1 MIRLGMR
8 ARRQQAGFSLMELLI
23 ALTMLTI
30 GMAGIAIMVTSAM
43 ITDYRNRNDTT
54 ASMLSQRVLSRISS
68 VTVNSSTLP
77 TITDCKPQT
86 WTIATTAGGASLVT
100 SYSAPNLIGDIDWTQ
115 AYSAVPANY
124 AMQFQT
130 CSGAVYEVRW
140 NIAAVSDTTGP
151 YANQVAVS
159 ARPISAAN
167 VKPQFQQLQYGKPVT
182 LRSIVGQ

>member
-1 MIRLGMR
+1 MR
-8 ARRQQAGFSLMELLI
+8 TPRTQAGFSLMELLI

-68 VTVNSSTLP
+68 VPVNYAILP
-77 TITDCKPQT
+77 TTITDCKPQT
-86 WTIATTAGGASLVT
+86 WTLATRAGGANLVT
-100 SYSAPNLIGDIDWTQ
+100 SSSAAPNLIGDIDWSQKYADIT
-115 AYSAVPANY
+115 ANY
-124 AMQFQT
+124 AMQYQT

-140 NIAAVSDTTGP
+140 NINVVNGYT
-151 YANQVAVS
+151 NQVSVG

-167 VKPQFQQLQYGKPVT
+167 VSPQFQQLQYGKPVT